1 MDYIEVPLSVFL
13 IFVAPLWLFLHYRSQ
28 KQTSKGLSAKDQQR
42 LQTLLSRSEEMQKR
56 IVSLEKILD
65 SQAPQW
71 RNK

>member
-13 IFVAPLWLFLHYRSQ
+13 IFVAPLWLFLHYRSR
-28 KQTSKGLSAKDQQR
+28 KQTSKGLSAKDQQH

-65 SQAPQW
+65 SEAPQW